1 MRHTHG
7 CVVVPV
13 WTLKTVLRF
22 HLPASLTQLCHSLT
36 HLWFTE
42 RNIQPVWFTYLLTP
56 TLASLPLITT
66 WILRWVLGHSFR
78 ITASF
83 SRIRKGHNMIS
94 REIIT
99 FWKAKRTN
107 KSYLP
112 SPPPHHFR
120 CLISRKLRQIWR
132 FLSFTLQVITTTV
145 NVKDIARFPFFIS
158 ILHFQKLGGSFRKSY
173 FLPRSPIITIVL
185 LAFFFPHH
193 HSWYYNAR
201 YHVTANRSNIST
213 LNASP
218 ATPPLHQRLQRLQS
232 HWLTCHSS

>member
-22 HLPASLTQLCHSLT
+22 HLPASLTQLCHSLK

-66 WILRWVLGHSFR
+66 WKLCWVLGHSFR

-99 FWKAKRTN
+99 FWKAMRTN
-107 KSYLP
+107 NSYLP

-132 FLSFTLQVITTTV
+132 FFSFTLQVITTTV
-145 NVKDIARFPFFIS
+145 NVKDIARIPILYLYLAFSKTWGLVPKIVFSPSFAHYHHSSLS
-158 ILHFQKLGGSFRKSY
+158 IL
-173 FLPRSPIITIVL
+173 LPTSSLMV
-185 LAFFFPHH
+185 
-193 HSWYYNAR
+193 
-201 YHVTANRSNIST
+201 
-213 LNASP
+213 
-218 ATPPLHQRLQRLQS
+218 LQRTLS
-232 HWLTCHSS
+232 CYS